1 MESPHAHHPTRLGA
15 HLERGA
21 TTLCHCWKL
30 LRRDGAAFGFTDHDR
45 DLAFAGTIF
54 AARTGVEAAE
64 ATAELGFAVGGGE
77 VSGALVSAGIT
88 EDDLAAGLFD
98 DASVETWLVNWADPA
113 ERLLLDV
120 ASIGEIRRADGA
132 FVAELRGVMHRLDE
146 ERGRLYRATC
156 AADLGDAKCGIDL
169 DDAAF
174 TATGAALRTDG
185 ALGLATADLSAFA
198 AGWFTGGKLVWL
210 TGANAGLAVE
220 IKAHRLADGEAE
232 LDLWQRAARP
242 IVVGDTFRVTAGCD
256 KRFSTCGAKFANVAN
271 FRGFPHMP
279 GNDFVLR
286 LALQGEP
293 GMDGGSLFR

>member
-1 MESPHAHHPTRLGA
+1 MRTIPPGLAA

-30 LRRDGAAFGFTDHDR
+30 LRRDGVGLGFTDHDR
-45 DLAFAGTIF
+45 DLSFAGTTF
-54 AARTGVEAAE
+54 AARTGLEAAE

-77 VSGALVSAGIT
+77 VSGALVAAGIT
-88 EDDLAAGLFD
+88 EDDLAAGRYD
-98 DASVETWLVNWADPA
+98 DAAVETWLVNWVEPA

-169 DDAAF
+169 DDPAF
-174 TATGAALRTDG
+174 TATGAATRTDG
-185 ALGLATADLSAFA
+185 ALGLATADLSSFA
-198 AGWFTGGKLVWL
+198 DGSFTGGKLVWL

-220 IKAHRLADGEAE
+220 IKAHRLAAGEAE
-232 LDLWQRAARP
+232 LDLWQRATSSIA
-242 IVVGDTFRVTAGCD
+242 IGDTFRVTAGCD
-256 KRFSTCGAKFANVAN
+256 KRFTTCREKFANVAN

>member
-1 MESPHAHHPTRLGA
+1 MRTIPPGLAA
-15 HLERGA
+15 HLERGV
-21 TTLCHCWKL
+21 TTLCHCWRL

-45 DLAFAGTIF
+45 DLSFGGTTF
-54 AARTGVEAAE
+54 AARTGLEAAE

-88 EDDLAAGLFD
+88 EDDLAAGFFD

-156 AADLGDAKCGIDL
+156 AADLGDAKCGIHL

-174 TATGAALRTDG
+174 AATGAAIRTDC

-242 IVVGDTFRVTAGCD
+242 IVAGDTFRVTAGCD

>member
-1 MESPHAHHPTRLGA
+1 MY
-15 HLERGA
+15 
-21 TTLCHCWKL
+21 
-30 LRRDGAAFGFTDHDR
+30 
-45 DLAFAGTIF
+45 
-54 AARTGVEAAE
+54 
-64 ATAELGFAVGGGE
+64 
-77 VSGALVSAGIT
+77 
-88 EDDLAAGLFD
+88 
-98 DASVETWLVNWADPA
+98 ASVETWLVNWADPA

-174 TATGAALRTDG
+174 TATGAAIRTDG

-220 IKAHRLADGEAE
+220 IKAHRLAEGEAE
-232 LDLWQRAARP
+232 LGLWQRAARP
-242 IVVGDTFRVTAGCD
+242 IVVGDTFRVTGGCD
-256 KRFSTCGAKFANVAN
+256 KRFATCGTKFANVPN

-286 LALQGEP
+286 LALQGKP

>member
-1 MESPHAHHPTRLGA
+1 MRTIPPALAA

-45 DLAFAGTIF
+45 DLAFAGTTF
-54 AARTGVEAAE
+54 AARTGLEAAE

-98 DASVETWLVNWADPA
+98 DASVETWLVNWTDPA

-169 DDAAF
+169 DHAAF
-174 TATGAALRTDG
+174 TATGAVLRTDG
-185 ALGLATADLSAFA
+185 ALGLATADLAAFA

-210 TGANAGLAVE
+210 TGANAGRAVE

-242 IVVGDTFRVTAGCD
+242 IAVGDTFRVTAGCD
-256 KRFSTCGAKFANVAN
+256 KRFSTCGGKFANAAN

>member
-1 MESPHAHHPTRLGA
+1 MRTIPSALAA

-21 TTLCHCWKL
+21 TTLCHYWKL
-30 LRRDGAAFGFTDHDR
+30 LRPDGAAFGFTDHDR

-54 AARTGVEAAE
+54 AARTGVEAVE
-64 ATAELGFAVGGGE
+64 ATAELGFAVGGSE

-156 AADLGDAKCGIDL
+156 AADLGDAKWGIDL

-174 TATGAALRTDG
+174 TATGAAIRTDG

-232 LDLWQRAARP
+232 LGLWQRAARS

-286 LALQGEP
+286 LAFQGEP